1 MACKS
6 CGPHERLIDGAH
18 GAAAVTKE
26 RQGPTTL
33 AAEPLRPSLARSDRN
48 IVRTERR
55 YPFHAPETARRGGLA
70 VSRKSW
76 GPGRI
81 RGSRMAIL
89 LHESARASLTA
100 RDRDPSL
107 HRRGTHD
114 ERGGRCAE

>member
-1 MACKS
+1 MVLKA
-6 CGPHERLIDGAH
+6 CGPHERLIDGVH

-48 IVRTERR
+48 IVQTERR

-81 RGSRMAIL
+81 RGSRMEIIL
-89 LHESARASLTA
+89 YESACAYLSS
-100 RDRDPSL
+100 RDL
-107 HRRGTHD
+107 YH
-114 ERGGRCAE
+114 